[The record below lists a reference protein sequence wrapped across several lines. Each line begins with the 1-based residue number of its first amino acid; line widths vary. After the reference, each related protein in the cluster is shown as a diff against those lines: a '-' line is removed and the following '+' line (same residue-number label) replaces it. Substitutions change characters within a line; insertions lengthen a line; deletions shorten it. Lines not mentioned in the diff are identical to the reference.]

1 MNEIRNIDK
10 LVWNYKTPTC
20 VNVQF
25 IFLNRR
31 LPDDIFFVMTNVLLH
46 ILRPLL
52 KLWMV
57 YLWLHVYFFPS
68 SILISRVSLTGQFLH
83 TNAVGNNFL
92 SLKGLPLTSCVL
104 HFHLSISG
112 VTMVGR
118 ALSCLLHHRWPQC
131 SVMQTQGVEESFSN
145 TLLSLLHKQAC
156 IILGILI

>member
-1 MNEIRNIDK
+1 MCN
-10 LVWNYKTPTC
+10 L
-20 VNVQF
+20 F
-25 IFLNRR
+25 FLNER
-31 LPDDIFFVMTNVLLH
+31 LPDDIFFGMTNVLLH

-68 SILISRVSLTGQFLH
+68 SILISRVTLTGQFLY

-104 HFHLSISG
+104 HFHLSISSDG

-118 ALSCLLHHRWPQC
+118 ALSCLLHHHWLQC

-145 TLLSLLHKQAC
+145 TLLSLLHKQAR